1 MKKKEIYELLTKDLK
16 DSIVKIDES
25 MKGHTNFKIGG
36 SADVFI
42 VANSIEDIEYIVSFS
57 QKNKIPLTIVGNGS
71 NVLVSDSGIRGIT
84 LKIGLKKINVTK
96 KEELAIVEVD
106 SGVMLG
112 TLAQILLKQGVAGFE
127 FAAGIPGSIGGAIR
141 MNAGAYGGEF
151 KDIVEEVTILNEKGQ
166 IQTINNSECNFS
178 YRHTRFTESKEIIIK
193 AKLKLVYGKIQEIK
207 EKMDE
212 YANSRKEKQPLNFP
226 SAGSTFKRGSDFIT
240 AKLIDECGLKGYTSG
255 GAQVSTLHAGFVINI
270 GNATAKDVLNVVN
283 HIKQVVLEKTGKEI
297 ELEIELLGE
306 GI

>member
-1 MKKKEIYELLTKDLK
+1 MKVE
-16 DSIVKIDES
+16 
-25 MKGHTNFKIGG
+25 
-36 SADVFI
+36 
-42 VANSIEDIEYIVSFS
+42 IEYIVSFS

-84 LKIGLKKINVTK
+84 LKIGLKEINVTK

-166 IQTINNSECNFS
+166 SSIDAYENYDKRRVVKNIQATVLDAFGN
-178 YRHTRFTESKEIIIK
+178 
-193 AKLKLVYGKIQEIK
+193 EIK
-207 EKMDE
+207 KIK
-212 YANSRKEKQPLNFP
+212 RK
-226 SAGSTFKRGSDFIT
+226 D
-240 AKLIDECGLKGYTSG
+240 
-255 GAQVSTLHAGFVINI
+255 
-270 GNATAKDVLNVVN
+270 
-283 HIKQVVLEKTGKEI
+283 
-297 ELEIELLGE
+297 
-306 GI
+306 

>member
-71 NVLVSDSGIRGIT
+71 NVLVSDSGIKGIT
-84 LKIGLKKINVTK
+84 LNIGLKQINVTE
-96 KEELAIVEVD
+96 KEELALDEVD

-151 KDIVEEVTILNEKGQ
+151 KDIVEEVTILNEKDKFRLL
-166 IQTINNSECNFS
+166 IIVNAIF
-178 YRHTRFTESKEIIIK
+178 HTDI
-193 AKLKLVYGKIQEIK
+193 LVLQ
-207 EKMDE
+207 
-212 YANSRKEKQPLNFP
+212 NQ
-226 SAGSTFKRGSDFIT
+226 KR
-240 AKLIDECGLKGYTSG
+240 
-255 GAQVSTLHAGFVINI
+255 
-270 GNATAKDVLNVVN
+270 
-283 HIKQVVLEKTGKEI
+283 
-297 ELEIELLGE
+297 
-306 GI
+306 

>member
-42 VANSIEDIEYIVSFS
+42 VANSIEDIEYIVGFS

-84 LKIGLKKINVTK
+84 LKIGLKEINVTK

-151 KDIVEEVTILNEKGQ
+151 KDIVE
-166 IQTINNSECNFS
+166 
-178 YRHTRFTESKEIIIK
+178 
-193 AKLKLVYGKIQEIK
+193 
-207 EKMDE
+207 
-212 YANSRKEKQPLNFP
+212 
-226 SAGSTFKRGSDFIT
+226 
-240 AKLIDECGLKGYTSG
+240 
-255 GAQVSTLHAGFVINI
+255 
-270 GNATAKDVLNVVN
+270 
-283 HIKQVVLEKTGKEI
+283 
-297 ELEIELLGE
+297 
-306 GI
+306 